1 MSSSFQ
7 WHEVSLSTLI
17 RPFLQLSYPTAR
29 PANPDSFPNAN
40 YYDIGLLDGCFI
52 ISTMAVFA
60 ILREIVR
67 LHIMTP
73 FANKFLFG
81 NMRGYQ
87 CKTLKS
93 KKANGHA
100 NGQANGGHIH
110 ANGHSNGHANGNGH
124 YAARRISA
132 RNRVRERNVIRFAEQ
147 GWAFVYY
154 TIWWSFGVYIHF
166 SLPTAPWKLDHL
178 WIGYPHNPLP
188 GPLKV
193 YYLTQ
198 CAFWIHQLLIVNAE
212 ARRKD
217 HIQMNAH
224 HVITICL
231 VFASY
236 FLNLTRVG
244 CLILVLMDFCDIV
257 LPLAKMLRYLERTF
271 ACDCAFV
278 TFLVSW
284 FLTRHV
290 AFLLIL
296 YSTLFRF
303 PVLRPGAF
311 IPNSGEIVTKELY
324 YAFNAALIALQVLM
338 CIWFTAI
345 VKVAWSVMRGKPAED
360 TRSDEELPDSSDDE
374 ADDKLDEKKRQ

>member
-1 MSSSFQ
+1 
-7 WHEVSLSTLI
+7 
-17 RPFLQLSYPTAR
+17 
-29 PANPDSFPNAN
+29 
-40 YYDIGLLDGCFI
+40 
-52 ISTMAVFA
+52 
-60 ILREIVR
+60 
-67 LHIMTP
+67 
-73 FANKFLFG
+73 
-81 NMRGYQ
+81 
-87 CKTLKS
+87 
-93 KKANGHA
+93 
-100 NGQANGGHIH
+100 
-110 ANGHSNGHANGNGH
+110 
-124 YAARRISA
+124 
-132 RNRVRERNVIRFAEQ
+132 
-147 GWAFVYY
+147 
-154 TIWWSFGVYIHF
+154 
-166 SLPTAPWKLDHL
+166 
-178 WIGYPHNPLP
+178 
-188 GPLKV
+188 
-193 YYLTQ
+193 
-198 CAFWIHQLLIVNAE
+198 
-212 ARRKD
+212 
-217 HIQMNAH
+217 MNAH

>member
-1 MSSSFQ
+1 MSSTFQ
-7 WHEVSLSTLI
+7 WHDVSLSTLI
-17 RPFLQLSYPTAR
+17 RPFLQLSYPTAP

-60 ILREIVR
+60 VLREIVR

-73 FANKFLFG
+73 FANKYLFG
-81 NMRGYQ
+81 NINGYQ
-87 CKTLKS
+87 YRSTKS
-93 KKANGHA
+93 RKANG
-100 NGQANGGHIH
+100 NANGGHTH
-110 ANGHSNGHANGNGH
+110 ANGHANGNGH

-147 GWAFVYY
+147 GWALVYY
-154 TIWWSFGVYIHF
+154 TIWWCFGVYIHF
-166 SLPTAPWKLDHL
+166 SLPTSPWSLDHL

-236 FLNLTRVG
+236 HFNLTRVG

-257 LPLAKMLRYLERTF
+257 LPLAKMLRYLEFSF
-271 ACDCAFV
+271 ACDVAFV
-278 TFLVSW
+278 TFLISW
-284 FLTRHV
+284 FLTRHI
-290 AFLLIL
+290 AFILIL
-296 YSTLFRF
+296 YSTLIRF
-303 PVLRPGAF
+303 PILRPKAF
-311 IPNSGEIVTKELY
+311 IPDSGEPVTAKMY
-324 YAFNAALIALQVLM
+324 YMFNAMLIALQVLM
-338 CIWFTAI
+338 CTWFTAI
-345 VKVAWSVMRGKPAED
+345 IKIAWAVMRGKPAED

-374 ADDKLDEKKRQ
+374 PDDKLDEKKRQ